1 MHRSWDP
8 RSAAIAYAYV
18 GQPRPNT
25 AHPHNAPPGVESATH
40 SLVGGQVA
48 PHQDASPRTDGLLST
63 AHGCSSAVGRT
74 GASASAMRVLG
85 TGLHCGCGGLRTPW
99 RGCSRDQ
106 HVRSTPPARHPGA
119 KTSHG
124 VELALLVD
132 FTHCPRLGALPPFPG
147 HTAVAHR
154 NGRHITRFLPVT
166 DLPLERQED
175 LGMPF
180 ALGRADSGSPGG
192 LRVRG
197 VTAQRAWRSRRAWD
211 TRSGGGFGR
220 RLDPP
225 PPDPLQQGDPRR
237 GGERGSPNG
246 PAPGG

>member
-1 MHRSWDP
+1 MRGPSASQDVIRAGVRTRPLGRTQGSPVHRSSAL
-8 RSAAIAYAYV
+8 RSAAIAHV

-25 AHPHNAPPGVESATH
+25 AHPHNAPPGVESATQ

-166 DLPLERQED
+166 HLPLERQE
-175 LGMPF
+175 GPRMPF
-180 ALGRADSGSPGG
+180 ALGRADS
-192 LRVRG
+192 RG
-197 VTAQRAWRSRRAWD
+197 PRWASRTRCNRATSMAVSARLGYAV
-211 TRSGGGFGR
+211 GR
-220 RLDPP
+220 RL
-225 PPDPLQQGDPRR
+225 R
-237 GGERGSPNG
+237 
-246 PAPGG
+246 